1 MRPKIS
7 AFRSKVG
14 KRIFLLFISCALVPI
29 VTLGLVS
36 FYRVSTQLRTT
47 SRNQISIA
55 SKSYGMELLSR
66 LDNLE
71 SELELLDPISPAL
84 KNSARMVRLRGHWI
98 GLSMVQKGIPTP
110 LWGSFLEPINL
121 TSEQL
126 QFLGE
131 GGTVLTS
138 NGSKPTN
145 IVLLRYRD
153 MRHSEQGLLAGIIK
167 RDYLFG
173 TDTLRADRTV
183 GVTDARGQL
192 LFCTSSSA
200 SCVSAPKT
208 STVTGWFETSI
219 LGEQYENGFHELF
232 LRAQFRSEPWTVV
245 VSQSAAELFAPMQ
258 SFRRTFP
265 FVLLLSMLTVILF
278 SSMQIRR
285 TLVPLERLQRAA
297 KRIKDQKFDT
307 RVNVNS
313 DDEFGELASSFNS
326 MTEHLGEQFKAL
338 ENLSWGALKALAR
351 AIDTKSAWTAGHSER
366 VTQLAL
372 QIGREFKLSASDLV
386 TLERGGLLHDIGKIG
401 TPSHILDKP
410 GRLSADELQVMR
422 EHPACG
428 VRILEPIP
436 DFEAALPI
444 VGQHHECFDGS
455 GYPLG
460 LKGNEIDLKA
470 RILSVADCYD
480 ALISDRP
487 YRNGL
492 PKDEVIRIVRAGAGT
507 RYDPSVVEAAVR
519 VMDCEQG
526 ATTLVSSSSSS
537 DWESVRV

>member
-1 MRPKIS
+1 MRPEIT

-14 KRIFLLFISCALVPI
+14 KRIFLLFIFCALVPI

-71 SELELLDPISPAL
+71 SELELLDSTSPAQQD
-84 KNSARMVRLRGHWI
+84 SARMGRLRGHWV
-98 GLSMVQKGIPTP
+98 GLSIVQNGIPTP
-110 LWGSFLEPINL
+110 LWGSFLEPFSL
-121 TSEQL
+121 TPEQS
-126 QFLGE
+126 QFLRE
-131 GGTVLTS
+131 GGTVLMTTRQTPS
-138 NGSKPTN
+138 NV
-145 IVLLRYRD
+145 VLLHYRD
-153 MRHSEQGLLAGIIK
+153 RQHPEQGLLAGIAK

-173 TDTLRADRTV
+173 TDTLESDRIA
-183 GVTDARGQL
+183 GVTNAAGQI
-192 LFCTSSSA
+192 LFCTSSAS
-200 SCVSAPKT
+200 SCVPAPRT

-219 LGEQYENGFHELF
+219 LGDQYENGFHELF

-245 VSQSAAELFAPMQ
+245 VSQSAAELLAPMQ

-265 FVLLLSMLTVILF
+265 FVLLLSLLAVILF

-285 TLVPLERLQRAA
+285 TLVPLELLQRAA

-307 RVNVNS
+307 QVSVNS
-313 DDEFGELASSFNS
+313 DDEFGELASSFNT
-326 MTEHLGEQFKAL
+326 MAAHLGEQFKAL
-338 ENLSWGALKALAR
+338 ENLSWGALRALAR
-351 AIDTKSAWTAGHSER
+351 VIDTKSAWTAGHSER
-366 VTQLAL
+366 VARLAL
-372 QIGREFKLSASDLV
+372 QIGRVLKLSDSDMV

-410 GRLSADELQVMR
+410 GRLSEDELKDMR
-422 EHPACG
+422 EHPASG

-436 DFEAALPI
+436 DFKAALPI

-480 ALISDRP
+480 ALVSDRP
-487 YRNGL
+487 YRKGIPEN
-492 PKDEVIRIVRAGAGT
+492 KVISMLRAGAGT
-507 RYDPSVVEAAVR
+507 QFDPNVVEAFVR
-519 VMDCEQG
+519 VMVREQG
-526 ATTLVSSSSSS
+526 AMILVSSSSAR
-537 DWESVRV
+537 DWERV